1 MVSSSFDPFL
11 PTAAE
16 LAGDAPSD
24 ELHNDQPSERQAWG
38 AKSTRQH
45 AQASTS
51 STHRVLCAT
60 LQSRPQP
67 DAACSAVQKRLTLA
81 SPRPPLKRCRG
92 RTRRARSESACQQ
105 VRPLEAALREARTGT
120 GSDWACKVR
129 VERAHELGKRGP
141 ARGTIF
147 GPLLP
152 SEKGGEE
159 VVRGV
164 GVRALAEEIAQSGDE
179 LPPRADDVEPARDEA
194 DQLFAQGTT
203 SARIRHRI
211 PRQLERV
218 VEGHKE

>member
-1 MVSSSFDPFL
+1 MGGFGVSARRGSFAGGGRSRRGGTLKPVPL
-11 PTAAE
+11 PHIASCARHFKGAE
-16 LAGDAPSD
+16 LGD
-24 ELHNDQPSERQAWG
+24 ETFG
-38 AKSTRQH
+38 FGTR
-45 AQASTS
+45 T
-51 STHRVLCAT
+51 TRE
-60 LQSRPQP
+60 
-67 DAACSAVQKRLTLA
+67 KRLTLA
-81 SPRPPLKRCRG
+81 SPRPPRKRCRG

-105 VRPLEAALREARTGT
+105 VRPLEAALREARTG
-120 GSDWACKVR
+120 SDWQFCRLRRRSRCKVR
-129 VERAHELGKRGP
+129 VERAREIGKRGP
-141 ARGTIF
+141 ARGAIF

-164 GVRALAEEIAQSGDE
+164 GVRALAEEVAQSGDE
-179 LPPRADDVEPARDEA
+179 LPPRTDDVEPARDEA